1 MDLYKE
7 TSFGLFMLA
16 IQSSAKYE
24 QENISAIQNIM
35 ILDPDWLLKYVNKYA
50 VIIKANGFRY
60 NIGLAKTLDT
70 FDNKS
75 NKHIYT

>member
-35 ILDPDWLLKYVNKYA
+35 ILDPD
-50 VIIKANGFRY
+50 
-60 NIGLAKTLDT
+60 
-70 FDNKS
+70 
-75 NKHIYT
+75 